1 MTSFLTLVLAVA
13 LLGPE
18 PPRRF
23 EPEPMGPMLP
33 ADVALLRE
41 QLYNRQDSPAQSQAA
56 LMLVQSLSPEAADIV
71 REGLRRWDRPDVFV
85 ALASAIRMTRDRR
98 FTEPLL
104 KAIQAEQANL
114 RLAAAEALARSDSVL
129 VLHRLLGIAEDP
141 QASIPARQAAA
152 LALGKSGQKN
162 AVPALLS
169 LLSSDTPAI
178 RQTAAAALEEL
189 TGLDHGNNLAAW
201 QEWWSNHKDLGETE
215 WLLSRNALFV
225 DRSRRLQNDLQRAE
239 AEILRLHQQL
249 YARTPRA
256 DRVNHFRQLA
266 QNEYASVRVQAI
278 AWIVE
283 TLTDANSS
291 ELKPLADL
299 LLAFSEDGVEAV
311 QRQAVLALEKT
322 DDPRAFERLL
332 TLLNSNSLE
341 VRAAAARSLGRYRCP
356 QSVSRAE
363 MNSRAVKALE
373 KALSDPSLVVVAEAV
388 ESLGSLGVPEAA
400 PIITG
405 LLRHPADPVRQAAA
419 RALEQVADPASLSAL
434 TTALDDPVPG
444 VRFHVVGA
452 LARLGQSEALEA
464 PRKQELIR
472 RLEQVLVRDGDPGV
486 RSRAATVLGDLGAA
500 PQLPLLWQRVTATED
515 SRVQVKAWG
524 AFMDI
529 LSRSGSWTLVSQWDQ
544 TLSAQQEHARRAE
557 LLSEIRTRW
566 QKNES
571 TRQHV
576 DAVTAALIQALLVQK
591 KWNQASP
598 FIVDLA
604 RKASNDSDLQ
614 RRLRW
619 LVIAASHAVDDGK
632 PQEALRLIREVE
644 DLLPR
649 VGADL
654 GSEID
659 AVRQRASRM
668 LSPS

>member
-1 MTSFLTLVLAVA
+1 
-13 LLGPE
+13 
-18 PPRRF
+18 
-23 EPEPMGPMLP
+23 
-33 ADVALLRE
+33 
-41 QLYNRQDSPAQSQAA
+41 
-56 LMLVQSLSPEAADIV
+56 
-71 REGLRRWDRPDVFV
+71 
-85 ALASAIRMTRDRR
+85 
-98 FTEPLL
+98 
-104 KAIQAEQANL
+104 
-114 RLAAAEALARSDSVL
+114 
-129 VLHRLLGIAEDP
+129 
-141 QASIPARQAAA
+141 
-152 LALGKSGQKN
+152 
-162 AVPALLS
+162 
-169 LLSSDTPAI
+169 
-178 RQTAAAALEEL
+178 
-189 TGLDHGNNLAAW
+189 LDYGNNLAAW
-201 QEWWSNHKDLGETE
+201 QEWWSNHKDLGEIE

-283 TLTDANSS
+283 TLSDANSS

-311 QRQAVLALEKT
+311 QRQAVLALEKI

-332 TLLNSNSLE
+332 TLLHSNSLE

-419 RALEQVADPASLSAL
+419 RALEQVADPPSLSAL

-486 RSRAATVLGDLGAA
+486 RSRAATVLGDLGSAA
-500 PQLPLLWQRVTATED
+500 QLPLLWQRVTATED

-524 AFMDI
+524 AFVDI

-544 TLSAQQEHARRAE
+544 TLATQQEHARRAE
-557 LLSEIRTRW
+557 LLNEIRTRW

-604 RKASNDSDLQ
+604 RKASNDSELQ

-619 LVIAASHAVDDGK
+619 LVIAASHALDEGK